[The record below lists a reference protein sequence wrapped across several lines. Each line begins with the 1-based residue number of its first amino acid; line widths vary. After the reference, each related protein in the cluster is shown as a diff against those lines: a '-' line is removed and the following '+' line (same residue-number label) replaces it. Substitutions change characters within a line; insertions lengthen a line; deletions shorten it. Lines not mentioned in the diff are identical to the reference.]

1 MIYGAAL
8 FTVMKCHGLMKS
20 PGKQI
25 PGFERKKKKK
35 ERLLEEQRKGK
46 RIPLSIIFYS
56 FYLLHCQ
63 HKTKYISKGRSTMG
77 GTWVMGFLFKF
88 LTWPLLSDS
97 CFASSR
103 QAITCSL
110 CQQEEVCT
118 NIEWGL
124 SRWGRLDDKKDRMYS
139 HERSELL
146 IGLCIISLFI

>member
-25 PGFERKKKKK
+25 PGFERKKKK

-46 RIPLSIIFYS
+46 RIPLSIIFYY

-77 GTWVMGFLFKF
+77 GTWVIGFLFKF

-103 QAITCSL
+103 QAITCFL

>member
-1 MIYGAAL
+1 
-8 FTVMKCHGLMKS
+8 MKS

-25 PGFERKKKKK
+25 PGFERKKKK

-46 RIPLSIIFYS
+46 RIPLSIIFL
-56 FYLLHCQ
+56 F
-63 HKTKYISKGRSTMG
+63 
-77 GTWVMGFLFKF
+77 FLF
-88 LTWPLLSDS
+88 TTLSTQNKVHIQREEYNGRDMS
-97 CFASSR
+97 DGFSFQIFNMATFER
-103 QAITCSL
+103 
-110 CQQEEVCT
+110 QEEVCT